1 MHFTALAALTLLGL
15 GLFSGLL
22 GALVGIGGGVIVV
35 PVLVLLY
42 GLDIKLAVAASLVTV
57 VATSTTAGSVWVG
70 KGLANMRLGMTL
82 EVATTLGGL
91 SGGLLAAVISPSVLA
106 ALFGVMMGV
115 TAALLL
121 RAPRKPKR
129 PDAPGAPIS
138 DTV

>member
-15 GLFSGLL
+15 GFFSGLL

-42 GLDIKLAVAASLVTV
+42 GLEIKLAVAASLVTV

-91 SGGLLAAVISPSVLA
+91 SGGLLAAIISPSVLA

-121 RAPRKPKR
+121 REPRKTKKPGE
-129 PDAPGAPIS
+129 PGAPI
-138 DTV
+138 